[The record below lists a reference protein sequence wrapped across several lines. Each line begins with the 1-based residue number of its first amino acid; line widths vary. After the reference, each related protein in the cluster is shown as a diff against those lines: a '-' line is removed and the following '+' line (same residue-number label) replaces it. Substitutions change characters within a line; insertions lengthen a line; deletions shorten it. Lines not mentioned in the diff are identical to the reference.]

1 MDKISCSR
9 GQSGKGVT
17 HSGTYS
23 EGSCLVHAGYQCCS
37 HCLGDLDVILGNLSA
52 YVREG
57 HCCAGP
63 GNRVRRCW
71 TGLFDTFYYRGWNL
85 TSATQIDNP
94 EFVNGVVRKTCDGC
108 SVGCC
113 TDRREYSPGPT
124 NRFYSIFNTDEPV
137 VIEEP
142 LSAMNG
148 TLRRM
153 WKVIDRPECL
163 ELVAPVDV
171 SSKKY
176 FYNANYIIKC
186 PLTNLLNYPIGTI
199 TVGFS
204 ASGPADAVSKTS
216 AISKRVTGYL
226 NASF

>member
-1 MDKISCSR
+1 M
-9 GQSGKGVT
+9 VAVF
-17 HSGTYS
+17 
-23 EGSCLVHAGYQCCS
+23 LA
-37 HCLGDLDVILGNLSA
+37 LMA
-52 YVREG
+52 YVAYKSYDKLERLVITPEEEAAKFEEQLKSAELVNESLEKLKTELG
-57 HCCAGP
+57 AEFVVIHQFHNG
-63 GNRVRRCW
+63 RHDL
-71 TGLFDTFYYRGWNL
+71 TGIPFTEATATFY
-85 TSATQIDNP
+85 
-94 EFVNGVVRKTCDGC
+94 
-108 SVGCC
+108 
-113 TDRREYSPGPT
+113 
-124 NRFYSIFNTDEPV
+124 TDEPV